1 MIEKHHT
8 SCVGCADRNSNRPR
22 PQSGRASLNIN
33 TVPVPRRFNWQGMPV
48 LPSNNLQKYANV
60 RQLSNMNCVLVK
72 LGYPQNWMVN
82 ITTRL
87 RFVVWVN
94 TFQVFHDRISGRHQ
108 HLPIAWSAQG
118 PNTSRNWSMRWLTL
132 TTKSKSDGNIE
143 IHIIKK
149 DIYIRLKNSQ
159 RIAPDL

>member
-8 SCVGCADRNSNRPR
+8 SCVGCGDRNSNRPR

-48 LPSNNLQKYANV
+48 LPSNNLQVK
-60 RQLSNMNCVLVK
+60 QHELCVGETWVSPELF
-72 LGYPQNWMVN
+72 
-82 ITTRL
+82 TTRL
-87 RFVVWVN
+87 RFVVWLN
-94 TFQVFHDRISGRHQ
+94 TFQVFHDRIRGRHQ

-118 PNTSRNWSMRWLTL
+118 PNTSRNWSMRWITL

-143 IHIIKK
+143 IHIIK
-149 DIYIRLKNSQ
+149 IIYTYYIRLKNSQ